1 MIHDVSYA
9 FFLNKI
15 WAHVLRRR
23 ETVAQGAEEL
33 RRRDSRCSGR
43 CLQLE
48 GVCYRVLCWFSCF
61 PPNRLADLMSLCRWP
76 KKTVFFFFRQAGTG
90 RFSIISRIWEGDEWQ
105 GNKLVFFSINPHLTT
120 PTRHVTV
127 GITGSRIV
135 YFLKRF
141 LDLPS
146 YFDLSECMLL

>member
-1 MIHDVSYA
+1 MQH
-9 FFLNKI
+9 FLGSSLTPNHARSIWKSSLDLQSRGVCGMHSGTETACMI
-15 WAHVLRRR
+15 WAIYY
-23 ETVAQGAEEL
+23 AY
-33 RRRDSRCSGR
+33 C
-43 CLQLE
+43 
-48 GVCYRVLCWFSCF
+48 VLCWFSCF

-76 KKTVFFFFRQAGTG
+76 KKCVFFFLQAETG

-120 PTRHVTV
+120 PTRHVMV
-127 GITGSRIV
+127 GITRSKIV
-135 YFLKRF
+135 YFLRRF